1 MIGPLSFGEP
11 LSLALLVVLI
21 PLALLVRLEVRRREA
36 ARAAYGGSEELRL
49 GARSGRQRV
58 RLWMLG
64 LAVVL
69 LVVAIARPQ
78 WGSTDAPAERR
89 GVDIAIA
96 LDVSRSMTA
105 TDAVP
110 SRAVAASEGIGEFLV
125 HLRSDRVGLVIFSG
139 RAFERS
145 PLTLDLEALG
155 QLVSQAQRDSELVGR
170 GTDLGGAI
178 DEALALLD
186 VPDAA
191 DSQLMIVVSD
201 GEDLGEAALVA
212 AGRAAA
218 ADVPIFTVAVGTSAG
233 ASIPGDA
240 ATLDLSRAD
249 RATLRA
255 VADATGG
262 EFRELDTI
270 AGLAIEAQRL
280 RQSAF
285 DDDSGR
291 QPIERFQ
298 WFLVPALILLLL
310 PMLIGEAGGSR
321 QLTRRH
327 LGATAL
333 LGLLTLGACGG
344 SQLYQ
349 LVEDGNEAFALER
362 FDEALA
368 SYREAQLADPTEP
381 VVGYNVGNTLHELR
395 RYEEA
400 TIASSEAL
408 GLTEDPELTVLLR
421 YALGNHAV
429 MREALEDARRYYI
442 DVLRLAPNDED
453 AKANLEL
460 VLAQIA
466 PPPPVEPPIGEGPD
480 EQPDGVP
487 GDEPGEPGDNPGA
500 GNGDSPDGEPGDTPP
515 GDGSPDDTPPDDG
528 GDPTPSDGS
537 GADAPPTDSTPGD
550 TSDGGEL
557 GDGSDPSGGGA
568 DQPGGVLTLQ
578 EAQAALDEALAELG
592 EELTLEEAAT
602 LLELIRQLSE
612 VEPLDPIRPSG
623 GGFSDR

>member
-11 LSLALLVVLI
+11 LSLSLLVVLL
-21 PLALLVRLEVRRREA
+21 PLAWFVRLEVCRREA
-36 ARAAYGGSEELRL
+36 ASAAYGGSEELRL
-49 GARSGRQRV
+49 GARSGRQRA
-58 RLWMLG
+58 RLGMLG

-78 WGSTDAPAERR
+78 WGVADVPAERR
-89 GVDIAIA
+89 GVDVALV

-105 TDAVP
+105 TDVAP
-110 SRAVAASEGIGEFLV
+110 SRAVAAAEGIGEFLV
-125 HLRSDRVGLVIFSG
+125 HLRNDHVGLVIFSG
-139 RAFERS
+139 RAFKRS
-145 PLTLDLEALG
+145 PLTLDLEVLD
-155 QLVSQAQRDSELVGR
+155 QFVNQAQRDSMLVGR

-178 DEALALLD
+178 DEALSLLA

-191 DSQLMIVVSD
+191 DSQLVIVVSD
-201 GEDLGEAALVA
+201 GEDLGEEALLA

-218 ADVPIFTVAVGTSAG
+218 AEVPVFTVAVGTSAG
-233 ASIPGDA
+233 VSIPGDA
-240 ATLDLSRAD
+240 PTLDVSRAD

-270 AGLAIEAQRL
+270 AGLAIVVQRL

-285 DDDSGR
+285 DDDTGR

-298 WFLVPALILLLL
+298 WFLVPALILLVL
-310 PMLIGEAGGSR
+310 PVLVGEAAGGRKLIRR
-321 QLTRRH
+321 QL
-327 LGATAL
+327 GAIAL
-333 LGLLTLGACGG
+333 LGLLALGACGG

-349 LVEDGNEAFALER
+349 LVEDGNEAYNLEG

-368 SYREAQLADPTEP
+368 LYRDAQLAAPTDPA
-381 VVGYNVGNTLHELR
+381 VAYNVGNTLHRLR

-400 TIASSEAL
+400 MVVSNEAL
-408 GLTEDPELTVLLR
+408 GLTEDSELTVLLR

-429 MREALEDARRYYI
+429 MREALDDARRHYI
-442 DVLRLAPNDED
+442 DVLRLTPNAEA

-466 PPPPVEPPIGEGPD
+466 PPPPAEPPPGEDSDAP
-480 EQPDGVP
+480 PDGPP
-487 GDEPGEPGDNPGA
+487 GDELGELGNGAGAGGGDPPADEPGDPPSGE
-500 GNGDSPDGEPGDTPP
+500 SPDGG
-515 GDGSPDDTPPDDG
+515 GSPGEG
-528 GDPTPSDGS
+528 GGVAT
-537 GADAPPTDSTPGD
+537 
-550 TSDGGEL
+550 
-557 GDGSDPSGGGA
+557 GGGA
-568 DQPGGVLTLQ
+568 DASGGVLTLE
-578 EAQAALDEALAELG
+578 EAQAALDAALDELG

-612 VEPLDPIRPSG
+612 VESLDPIRPSG